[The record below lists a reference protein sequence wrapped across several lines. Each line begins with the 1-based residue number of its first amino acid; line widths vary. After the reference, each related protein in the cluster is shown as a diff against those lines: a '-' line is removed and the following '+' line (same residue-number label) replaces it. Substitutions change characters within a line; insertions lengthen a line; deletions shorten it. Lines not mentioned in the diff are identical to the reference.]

1 MVHEFFKNL
10 KDIRYLEP
18 PDIMVDGWVFSK
30 EKTRKLI
37 NGSPFIIDFSQ
48 ENYGDISVPFYF
60 QQLKDLNVDFLL
72 LSFDPKDHLVEPNI
86 LFYPNWYV
94 WSINNFENNLIF
106 SDQRKY
112 KISCLNRNPR
122 PHRILNFLLLKNKN
136 YFKDVLFSF
145 QNPDEQPYRSD
156 DITLS
161 TAFAEEWEC
170 IRHTLP
176 SFFSVEQI
184 NHSAWSDTYINFVTE
199 TTVNKELF
207 ITEKT
212 WKPIASE
219 QLFLIYGN
227 KGIIS
232 HLRDI
237 GVDVFDDVI
246 DHDSYDNISDPQA
259 RLLQIHLLIES
270 LLNQDL
276 HKIFINTKTRRKQ
289 NRTNFLQG
297 VFGKHYLDL
306 IRLKCTEMQK

>member
-1 MVHEFFKNL
+1 MVHEIIKEFKN
-10 KDIRYLEP
+10 IVQ
-18 PDIMVDGWVFSK
+18 VDPSYILDDNW
-30 EKTRKLI
+30 
-37 NGSPFIIDFSQ
+37 DFSVKKIDKIKKSKFILNCSE
-48 ENYGDISVPFYF
+48 ENYGEDSMLLYHKYLSEI
-60 QQLKDLNVDFLL
+60 NCNFLL
-72 LSFDPKDHLVEPNI
+72 LSFNPSDHLVEPNI
-86 LFYPNWYV
+86 IFYPNWYF
-94 WSINNFENNLIF
+94 WSMKNFENNLIF
-106 SDQRKY
+106 SDNRKY

-136 YFKDVLFSF
+136 YFKDILFSF
-145 QNPDEQPYRSD
+145 QNPDNQPYRSD

-161 TAFAEEWEC
+161 TAFAEEWER

-176 SFFSVEQI
+176 SFSSNEQI
-184 NHSAWSDTYINFVTE
+184 NHSAWTDTYINFVTE

-237 GVDVFDDVI
+237 GVDVFDDII
-246 DHDSYDNISDPQA
+246 DHNSYDNISDPEA
-259 RLLQIHLLIES
+259 RLLQIHLIIES
-270 LLNQDL
+270 LLNRDL
-276 HKIFINTKTRRKQ
+276 HEIFINTKTRRKQ

-297 VFGKHYLDL
+297 VFGKHYLDP
-306 IRLKCTEMQK
+306 IRLKCIEMQK